1 MNHKLI
7 VVIVISM
14 ILANACKESN
24 KHQKNI
30 LGKWEM
36 IEIKFQC
43 SDTALTN
50 SYNRYSTSTM
60 KNENYIIEF
69 NSISMK
75 SFGSRGLLD
84 SMRYE
89 LEGDSLFLISDNSEN
104 VTSEHLNFI
113 SDNKLVLSE
122 KRKDD
127 PSCILTAIL
136 KRIK

>member
-7 VVIVISM
+7 VAIVISA
-14 ILANACKESN
+14 ILVNACKESN
-24 KHQKNI
+24 KYQKSI

-36 IEIKFQC
+36 SERKYQC

-50 SYNRYSTSTM
+50 RYNRYSASTM
-60 KNENYIIEF
+60 KDEKYIFEF
-69 NSISMK
+69 TSTIMK

-104 VTSEHLNFI
+104 ITKEHLNFI
-113 SDNKLVLSE
+113 SDNKLVLTE
-122 KRKDD
+122 QRKDE
-127 PSCILTAIL
+127 PTCILTAIL
-136 KRIK
+136 KRLK